1 MQPYQL
7 LFPNS
12 INNQLKDTDLCFT
25 IIILQLQFDDLS
37 VFYILQSV
45 IVSYITFMTHIDI
58 FEVVKSL
65 SDDVAW

>member
-1 MQPYQL
+1 MQPYHL

-25 IIILQLQFDDLS
+25 IIILQLQLFLMVALKNLDRNLS

-45 IVSYITFMTHIDI
+45 IVSYITFMTYPH
-58 FEVVKSL
+58 
-65 SDDVAW
+65 